1 MRNLSI
7 ELSFSAWKDEE
18 DKKRL
23 KKFFLEQLVSWDQP
37 TMNSTQPGSL
47 KSHRGSPV
55 CSLNIVLS
63 KTKKDIV
70 YTWFTLLCLFVCL
83 FFAADAHAVFLTPW
97 LPLSLQMAHEYA
109 YHTHTHTH
117 ARARTHT
124 RTWHVHTHTYTHI
137 HTTAYLNYC
146 YVTCTT
152 LGKEKRNKNS
162 HLDCAWNQSTVL
174 ITQWCRVIMT
184 SIHDWQGGVASR
196 ISEPPRNQSY
206 LIIGTVFW
214 F

>member
-1 MRNLSI
+1 M
-7 ELSFSAWKDEE
+7 
-18 DKKRL
+18 
-23 KKFFLEQLVSWDQP
+23 VSWDQL

-63 KTKKDIV
+63 KTKKGIV
-70 YTWFTLLCLFVCL
+70 NTWFTLLCLFFSFF

-97 LPLSLQMAHEYA
+97 LPLSLQMAHQYA
-109 YHTHTHTH
+109 CHTHTHTH
-117 ARARTHT
+117 THT
-124 RTWHVHTHTYTHI
+124 CTHAHAHTHTCACTHTHTHTHTLGMYTHI
-137 HTTAYLNYC
+137 HTTAYLNYW

-152 LGKEKRNKNS
+152 LAKKKKKKNS

-184 SIHDWQGGVASR
+184 SIHDWQGGAAPR
-196 ISEPPRNQSY
+196 ISAPPRNQAY